1 MKRSIKAKRGAK
13 HDLFAE
19 LSEGMQALADARQG
33 KRTLRTHAVEY
44 KPSGSHTAATHTVKS
59 PQSSSGSQILNVI

>member
-1 MKRSIKAKRGAK
+1 MKRSVKGKRGATR
-13 HDLFAE
+13 DLFAE
-19 LSEGMQALADARQG
+19 LNEGLEALADARHG